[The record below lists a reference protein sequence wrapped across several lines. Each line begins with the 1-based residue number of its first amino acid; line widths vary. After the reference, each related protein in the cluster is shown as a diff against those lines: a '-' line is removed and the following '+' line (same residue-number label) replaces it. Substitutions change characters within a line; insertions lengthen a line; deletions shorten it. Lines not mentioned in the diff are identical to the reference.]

1 MTKWSNFS
9 ELAFNY
15 LFLFFHAVYLLFTPQ
30 YLERELRMEGLPF
43 PYSFEVCDMME
54 LQGWVNS
61 FLHYESLLNH
71 RGPSLGLCRVRIRVV
86 ADCPQNSI
94 HIFG

>member
-1 MTKWSNFS
+1 MEQFS

-43 PYSFEVCDMME
+43 PYSFEVCDIQCNDGIAR
-54 LQGWVNS
+54 LGQF
-61 FLHYESLLNH
+61 FLYYESLLH
-71 RGPSLGLCRVRIRVV
+71 RYESLLHLGPS
-86 ADCPQNSI
+86 
-94 HIFG
+94 